1 MSVNQVG
8 RTQASKTTNN
18 NNQKPAPSDAVLK
31 KLANEL
37 KVSVKELK
45 SILKTSEVP
54 KGKGIAALARESGMD
69 IKTFCQL
76 NGIEYSK
83 WRDYKAKD
91 KEVFYIIGKS
101 DNSAKQKTN
110 SAKKVTAKTEPK
122 PTQTPEKTVQIQK
135 TTPQTPAAANKA
147 KWGSDYTPAELAKNI
162 YSLSEK
168 YYGAVGKPDFDAL
181 VSQVN
186 PKNASTV
193 IKEYKKLNGESLL
206 HTLTREVKSD
216 EAKRKEAALKV
227 YDALAKEQG
236 TPSPVRKGFVKEL
249 NDQFDSFGLVNT
261 KKLDETLN
269 RMMSSPAELAQK
281 MKDDIHGKW
290 GASGTD
296 SFNELVAL
304 VTPKNAQQVIK
315 AYDDLKT
322 GETLIKGISREVN
335 SNKQEKLILCIF
347 MICLQLKREFRLHK
361 ELSL

>member
-1 MSVNQVG
+1 M
-8 RTQASKTTNN
+8 
-18 NNQKPAPSDAVLK
+18 
-31 KLANEL
+31 
-37 KVSVKELK
+37 
-45 SILKTSEVP
+45 
-54 KGKGIAALARESGMD
+54 
-69 IKTFCQL
+69 
-76 NGIEYSK
+76 
-83 WRDYKAKD
+83 
-91 KEVFYIIGKS
+91 
-101 DNSAKQKTN
+101 
-110 SAKKVTAKTEPK
+110 
-122 PTQTPEKTVQIQK
+122 QIQK

-322 GETLIKGISREVN
+322 G
-335 SNKQEKLILCIF
+335 
-347 MICLQLKREFRLHK
+347 
-361 ELSL
+361 